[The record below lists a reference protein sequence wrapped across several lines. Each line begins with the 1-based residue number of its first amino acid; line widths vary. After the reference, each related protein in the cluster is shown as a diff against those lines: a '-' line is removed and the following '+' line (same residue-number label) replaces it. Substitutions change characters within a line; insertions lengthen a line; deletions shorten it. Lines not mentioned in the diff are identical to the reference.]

1 MPHHR
6 RRHAHA
12 HSRLRKKCC
21 DRSGSNA
28 HVVLRPRPWTAR
40 RTLVLHRS
48 PYPPTIQRTGRAE
61 CHAHRRTCSAQR
73 WRAASARRP
82 LAPMALDASARTPCA
97 DSLAQR
103 HLIRQWIGRD
113 PRRPAGTKERGPGS
127 SSEEKLRHGHVKPRL
142 WSGTKLGG
150 RGISGNTRSWLLRCG
165 ALVI

>member
-6 RRHAHA
+6 RRHAHGYGKNVA
-12 HSRLRKKCC
+12 IDPAPTLMSC
-21 DRSGSNA
+21 SGRVRGRQEGLWCSTGPRILLPPSNA
-28 HVVLRPRPWTAR
+28 RVERNVT
-40 RTLVLHRS
+40 
-48 PYPPTIQRTGRAE
+48 RTGVPAR
-61 CHAHRRTCSAQR
+61 HNGG
-73 WRAASARRP
+73 RAASARRP
-82 LAPMALDASARTPCA
+82 LAPMALDAPARTPCA

-127 SSEEKLRHGHVKPRL
+127 SSEEKLRHGHMKPRL